1 MKTIQELQQDWNEN
15 PRWNGIIR
23 PYTPEDVLRL
33 RGSYKIDYT
42 IAQLMAEK
50 FWSKLNSQ
58 SMWRD

>member
-33 RGSYKIDYT
+33 REVIK
-42 IAQLMAEK
+42 
-50 FWSKLNSQ
+50 
-58 SMWRD
+58 